1 MRFLNYT
8 FTFNYKPK
16 RMKSRIFCLIIASC
30 FVSATSRAQSKT
42 LNDYLAHAPFKMPAI
57 AEPVFKSVV
66 YNIKDYGA
74 VGDGQ
79 TLNTAAFEKA
89 IMACSSAGG
98 GVVLVP
104 AGLWLTGPI
113 EFQSNV
119 NLHTERG
126 ALVIFSTDHSLY
138 PILMPEGKPASP
150 IYGNKLE
157 NIAVT
162 GEGIF
167 DGGGDTWRPLKKT
180 KAAPTLW
187 SELTKSG
194 GVVSSDGSMY
204 WPTRQAI
211 EGEEYLKKLKGKKG
225 STANDYLP
233 ARDFMRPTLLLITNS
248 NHVLIDGPTFKN
260 SPMYVINPRFCS
272 NLIIRNVTVNNEY
285 YAQNGDGID
294 LSSCRNAIVFHC
306 TVNAGD
312 DGICMKS
319 SHAGSKDA
327 GDEALQNVIIAE
339 CIVYHAH
346 GGFVIGSNTDGGM
359 RNVYVTNCDFVNT
372 DIGIRIKSARG
383 RGGLVHDIY
392 IDNVYMHDILN
403 EAILFSTYY
412 EDDKKLKNV
421 EVNERTPRFRD
432 FYISNIF
439 CNNAKTAIS
448 ITGLPEM
455 AVSSIHFS
463 DMAISARGAVIAT
476 EAADISLKN
485 VKIHSPI
492 PTLVTL
498 NNARNFTFD
507 NIGYDKNT
515 ITLISASGEK
525 TKSINVIN
533 TPTANLLKR
542 VIVNDGASKDAIT
555 IKE

>member
-1 MRFLNYT
+1 
-8 FTFNYKPK
+8 
-16 RMKSRIFCLIIASC
+16 MKLRIFCLAIAGCIASLTG
-30 FVSATSRAQSKT
+30 FAQSKT
-42 LNDYLAHAPFKMPAI
+42 LNDYLAQAPFKMQVT
-57 AEPVFKSVV
+57 EPVFKSAI
-66 YNIKDYGA
+66 YNIKDYDA
-74 VGDGQ
+74 SGDGQ
-79 TLNTAAFEKA
+79 TLNTEAFAKA
-89 IMACSSAGG
+89 INACSAAGG

-113 EFQSNV
+113 ELKSNV
-119 NLHTERG
+119 NLHTDRG
-126 ALVIFSTDHSLY
+126 ALVIFSTDHNLY
-138 PILMPEGKPASP
+138 PIIGGRTASP

-157 NIAVT
+157 NVAVT

-187 SELTKSG
+187 NEVTKAG
-194 GVVSSDGSMY
+194 GAVSSDGSMY
-204 WPTRQAI
+204 WPTRQAM
-211 EGEEYLKKLKGKKG
+211 EGEDYLKKLKGKKG
-225 STANDYLP
+225 LTPGDYLP
-233 ARDFMRPTLLLITNS
+233 ARDFMRPTLLVITNS
-248 NHVLIDGPTFKN
+248 KNILLDGPTFKN

-294 LSSCRNAIVFHC
+294 LSSCRNAVVFHC

-319 SHAGSKDA
+319 SHSGSKDA
-327 GDEALQNVIIAE
+327 GDEALQNVLIAD

-359 RNVYVTNCDFVNT
+359 RNVYVTNCNFVNT
-372 DIGIRIKSARG
+372 DIGIRVKSARG

-392 IDNVYMHDILN
+392 IDHIFMHDILN

-432 FYISNIF
+432 FWISHIY
-439 CNNAKTAIS
+439 CNNAKIALS

-455 AVSSIHFS
+455 PVSNIHFS
-463 DMAISARGAVIAT
+463 DMTISAKEPVIAT
-476 EAADISLKN
+476 EASDIDLKN
-485 VKIHSPI
+485 VNIYAPL
-492 PTLVTL
+492 PTLFTL
-498 NNARNFTFD
+498 NNARNFTLD
-507 NIGYDKNT
+507 HIGYDKNT
-515 ITLISASGEK
+515 VTLVSAGGEK
-525 TKSINVIN
+525 TTGISVTN
-533 TPTANLLKR
+533 TPAGSLPKAVT
-542 VIVNDGASKDAIT
+542 ITGGAHKDAVV
-555 IKE
+555 IK